1 MDPRSFE
8 ELVAEKLRAEGYR
21 TELTATT
28 NDWGVDIFATRDAER
43 IAVQV
48 KKYRGARPVNR
59 QMVFELYGASR
70 YFECTG
76 AVIATD
82 GELRPDARRAA
93 EKLGVR
99 VLAIEPEAS
108 YEDLDGGRR
117 TRAVNSATVR
127 PRGASFESIWRT
139 SVMPLAG
146 RTLKSERGLTNR
158 ILEVD
163 WGGVRR
169 VSSTGARSR
178 IPIEPF
184 RWAIETILEFGEVSR
199 QEINEQY
206 AGRASSGVQ
215 LILAQAPLFEV
226 VTIGGRSTIRLR
238 QTGA

>member
-1 MDPRSFE
+1 MDPLSFE
-8 ELVAEKLRAEGYR
+8 ELVAAKLRAEGYR
-21 TELTATT
+21 TERTATT

-76 AVIATD
+76 AMIATD
-82 GELRPDARRAA
+82 GHLRPDARRAA
-93 EKLGVR
+93 DKLGVR
-99 VLAIEPEAS
+99 IL
-108 YEDLDGGRR
+108 DLDAGPFDDELAPPRQ
-117 TRAVNSATVR
+117 TRVVGTAAAR
-127 PRGASFESIWRT
+127 PPGANFESIWRT
-139 SVMPLAG
+139 YVMPLAG
-146 RTLKSERGLTNR
+146 RTLANERGLTNR
-158 ILEVD
+158 ILGVD

-184 RWAIETILEFGEVSR
+184 RWAVEMILEFGEVSR

-206 AGRASSGVQ
+206 AGRASSGIQ
-215 LILAQAPLFEV
+215 LILAQVPLFEV
-226 VTIGGRSTIRLR
+226 LTVRGRSVIRLR
-238 QTGA
+238 PTGA